1 MTFKKGHIEVC
12 LTTEDGIQH
21 LRLHGWL
28 KRERV
33 LVKAEQVFNSKGED
47 FGMFIIVIPGEEVYE
62 LMNLKGDMF
71 KSFEVM
77 SQEEERW
84 NTYKKKKDKDFI
96 QNISNFMFSLAPEN
110 QIDIDDFIIKAN
122 EATLKMFKTSNEFRG
137 DYVMNNF
144 MTTEEKLNDLDTLID
159 FFEERERYEDCGY
172 LLQIKDKIKANEE
185 FNARLDK

>member
-172 LLQIKDKIKANEE
+172 LLQIKDKLKANED

>member
-172 LLQIKDKIKANEE
+172 LLQIKDKIKSNEE

>member
-84 NTYKKKKDKDFI
+84 NTYKKKKHKDFI

>member
-137 DYVMNNF
+137 DYVMNSF
-144 MTTEEKLNDLDTLID
+144 KTTEEKLNDLDTLID